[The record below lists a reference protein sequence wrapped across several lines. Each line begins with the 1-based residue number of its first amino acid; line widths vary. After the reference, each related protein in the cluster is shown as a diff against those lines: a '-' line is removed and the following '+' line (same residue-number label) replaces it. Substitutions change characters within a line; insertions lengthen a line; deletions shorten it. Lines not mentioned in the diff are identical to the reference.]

1 MKSIL
6 VIFAHPNL
14 QQSVVNKALLSGA
27 AQIDGVTVH
36 DLYQTY
42 PDGVIDIE
50 AEQKRLADVDVIVF
64 QHPFYWYSA
73 PSLLKEWL
81 DLVLQFNYAY
91 GPKGDALKD
100 KHWLSVITTGGSKQ
114 AYCETGHNRFTMR
127 ELLTPFDQTAHL
139 CQMVFLP
146 PFVIH
151 SARAVSHS
159 PASLTQHVAN
169 YQQVLCELVQGKLDV
184 PEGVKLM
191 NDKWERV

>member
-1 MKSIL
+1 MNSVL

-14 QQSVVNKALLSGA
+14 QQSTVNKTLLEGAL
-27 AQIDGVTVH
+27 QVEGVDLH
-36 DLYQTY
+36 DLYHAY

-50 AEQKRLADVDVIVF
+50 AEQKRLEKYQTLVF

-91 GPKGDALKD
+91 GPKGEALKG
-100 KHWLSVITTGGSKQ
+100 KRWLSVVTTGGSKQ

-139 CQMVFLP
+139 CQMQFLP
-146 PFVIH
+146 PIVIH
-151 SARAVSHS
+151 SARAVSDNP
-159 PASLTQHVAN
+159 PALTRFVAN
-169 YQQVLCELVQGKLDV
+169 YQQVLTELVQGTLTIDDSMS
-184 PEGVKLM
+184 LM
-191 NDKWERV
+191 NAKWEQE